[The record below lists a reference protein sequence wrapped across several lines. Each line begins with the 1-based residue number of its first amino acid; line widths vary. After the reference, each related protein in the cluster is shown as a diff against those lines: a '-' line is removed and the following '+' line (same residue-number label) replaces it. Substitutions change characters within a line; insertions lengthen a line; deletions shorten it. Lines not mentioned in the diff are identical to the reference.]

1 MRYWHEV
8 KRFAKDQF
16 TVVWDWCYEDSPLD
30 SMFDATV
37 FDIEDMALRCNQGTD
52 AHYIAR
58 VRFLYDGVEMGSATL
73 GSCYAS
79 GCDPEDDMEAGISGY
94 MEDMMEEAESE
105 ARERAVE
112 MLDRLKKD
120 FLGVDNGVETV

>member
-16 TVVWDWCYEDSPLD
+16 TVVWDWTYEEVPIRD
-30 SMFDATV
+30 MFDETV
-37 FDIEDMALRCNQGTD
+37 FDIADMERRHNAAIDT
-52 AHYIAR
+52 HYIAR
-58 VRFLYDGVEMGSATL
+58 VRFMYDGVETGVVTL

-79 GCDPEDDMEAGISGY
+79 NCDPADDMESGISGY

-105 ARERAVE
+105 ARERCVE
-112 MLDRLKKD
+112 MLDSLKKD
-120 FLGVDNGVETV
+120 FLGVDTPVS

>member
-16 TVVWDWCYEDSPLD
+16 TVVWDWTYEDSPLAA
-30 SMFDATV
+30 MFDDSI
-37 FDIEDMALRCNQGTD
+37 FDIEDMADRCNRYVDT
-52 AHYIAR
+52 HYIAR
-58 VRFLYDGVEMGSATL
+58 VRFMYDGVETGVVTL

-79 GCDPEDDMEAGISGY
+79 NCDPADDMQSGISGY

-105 ARERAVE
+105 ARERCVE
-112 MLDRLKKD
+112 MLDSLKKD
-120 FLGVDNGVETV
+120 FLGVDTPVS

>member
-1 MRYWHEV
+1 MRYWHEA

-16 TVVWDWCYEDSPLD
+16 TVVWDWTYEEVPIRD
-30 SMFDATV
+30 MFDETV
-37 FDIEDMALRCNQGTD
+37 FDIADMERRHNAGIDT
-52 AHYIAR
+52 HYIAR
-58 VRFLYDGVEMGSATL
+58 VTFLYDGEEVGSATL
-73 GSCYAS
+73 GSCYAH
-79 GCDPEDDMEAGISGY
+79 GCDPEDDMKAGISGY